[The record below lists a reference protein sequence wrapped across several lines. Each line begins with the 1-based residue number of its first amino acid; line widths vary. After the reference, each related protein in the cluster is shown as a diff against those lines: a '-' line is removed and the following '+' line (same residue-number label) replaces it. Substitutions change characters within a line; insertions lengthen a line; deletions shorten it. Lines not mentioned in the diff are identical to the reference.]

1 MTKLLLKLFV
11 PDAEQTDNPRVRA
24 RIGKLSGGVGIVC
37 NVLLFAGKLIAGM
50 LTGSVAITAD
60 AMNNLSDASSSV
72 VTLAGFRLAEKPAD
86 EDHPYGHARYEY
98 LAGLAVSAIILL
110 IGFQLAETS
119 VQKLLDPTPTAF
131 TIPAAA
137 VLVVSVFVKLWMC
150 MFNRSLGKKIQST
163 ALTATAADS
172 RNDALS
178 TSAVL
183 FAAIVEALTSWQID
197 GFVGLLVALFIMY
210 NGVMLAKDTIS
221 PLLGEAASPELQQQ
235 IVQTVRQSPMV
246 LGYHD
251 LMVHDYGPGQR
262 FASIHVEM
270 DARENPLVCH
280 ETIDRLE
287 RECYKAHNVHLVI
300 HYDPI
305 AVGDPEVQRL
315 REETLAV
322 LKAADERLTLHD
334 FRVVRGE
341 HSMNL
346 IFDVPLPEDLRGQ
359 TAQLRTCV
367 ETQMSEKEGVS
378 CAAVITF
385 DSVAFQPTAE

>member
-11 PDAEQTDNPRVRA
+11 PNAAQTDDPRVRA
-24 RIGKLSGGVGIVC
+24 RIGKLSGCVGIVC
-37 NVLLFAGKLIAGM
+37 NMLLFAGKLIAGM

-98 LAGLAVSAIILL
+98 LAGLAVAAIILL

-137 VLVVSVFVKLWMC
+137 VLIVSVLVKLWMC
-150 MFNRSLGKKIQST
+150 LFNRSLGKQIQST

-197 GFVGLLVALFIMY
+197 GFVGLLVAIFIMY

-280 ETIDRLE
+280 EAIDRLE
-287 RECYKAHNVHLVI
+287 RECYKTHNVHLVI

-315 REETLAV
+315 REETISV
-322 LKAADERLTLHD
+322 LKTADERLTLHD

-359 TAQLRTCV
+359 YAQIRACV

-385 DSVAFQPTAE
+385 DSVAFQPAAE